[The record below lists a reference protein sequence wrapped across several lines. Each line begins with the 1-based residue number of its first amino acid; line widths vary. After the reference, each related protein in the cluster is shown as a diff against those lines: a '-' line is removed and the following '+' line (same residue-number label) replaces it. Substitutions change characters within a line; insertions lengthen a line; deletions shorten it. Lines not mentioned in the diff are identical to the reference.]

1 MPVFGGVAKVK
12 IGTDTYL
19 FDKVYAS
26 LYLANPLPVDANV
39 CTEYLGVWKCGAI
52 TIPVGTRNIVGE
64 RWFGGVVPVLDTGI
78 NYSLQS
84 VQSSEITVV
93 AKRDTNY
100 DPVFNRVAV
109 DKGYLY
115 VFIYDLLK
123 DDQDFMV
130 YCLDE
135 NSYQTAD
142 TYIRGPTVFFAYY
155 YQVSGYENGGYG
167 NCAYVRA
174 SIYNYYSG
182 SQAPIVLKISNVAY
196 ITSVRVALFS
206 YGRGILPG
214 TKKEFLT
221 TFVDLTSVSL

>member
-26 LYLANPLPVDANV
+26 VWFGSPLPVDANV
-39 CTEYLGVWKCGAI
+39 CTEYLGVWRCGS
-52 TIPVGTRNIVGE
+52 TSIPAGTLDVVGE
-64 RWFGGVVPVLDTGI
+64 RWFGGAVPILDAGL
-78 NYSLQS
+78 NYALQS
-84 VQSSEITVV
+84 VPSSEITVV
-93 AKRDTNY
+93 AKRNIDY
-100 DPVFNRVAV
+100 DPVMNRVAV

-123 DDQDFMV
+123 DDQDFFV

-135 NSYQTAD
+135 SGYQTAD

-155 YQVSGYENGGYG
+155 YQVSGFENGGRG

-174 SIYNYYSG
+174 SQYNYYSG

-196 ITSVRVALFS
+196 ITSVRIALFS

-214 TKKEFLT
+214 TRKEFLT
-221 TFVDLTSVSL
+221 TFVDLTSISL

>member
-26 LYLANPLPVDANV
+26 VWFGRPLPVDANV
-39 CTEYLGVWKCGAI
+39 CTEFLGVWRCGAI
-52 TIPVGTRNIVGE
+52 TIPAGTRDVAGE
-64 RWFGGVVPVLDTGI
+64 RWFGGAVPILDTDI
-78 NYSLQS
+78 NYSLQA
-84 VQSSEITVV
+84 VPSSEITVV
-93 AKRDTNY
+93 AKRDSNY
-100 DPVFNRVAV
+100 DPVWGDVAIE
-109 DKGYLY
+109 KGYIY

-123 DDQDFMV
+123 DNQDFEL
-130 YCLDE
+130 YCKDE
-135 NSYQTAD
+135 SGYQTAD

-155 YQVSGYENGGYG
+155 YQVSGFENGGYG
-167 NCAYVRA
+167 NCAYVRM
-174 SIYNYYSG
+174 STRNYYS
-182 SQAPIVLKISNVAY
+182 STQAPIVLKISNVAY
-196 ITSVRVALFS
+196 ITSVRIALFS

>member
-26 LYLANPLPVDANV
+26 LYLASPLPVDANV
-39 CTEYLGVWKCGAI
+39 CTEYLGVWRCGAT
-52 TIPVGTRNIVGE
+52 TIPAGTRGIVGE
-64 RWFGGVVPVLDTGI
+64 RWTGGAVPVLDTGI
-78 NYSLQS
+78 NYSLQA
-84 VQSSEITVV
+84 VPSSEITVV
-93 AKRDTNY
+93 AKRDSNY
-100 DPVFNRVAV
+100 DPVMSRVSI

-135 NSYQTAD
+135 NGYQTAD

-174 SIYNYYSG
+174 SQYNYYSG
-182 SQAPIVLKISNVAY
+182 SQAPIVVKISNVAY

-214 TKKEFLT
+214 TRKEFLT

>member
-19 FDKVYAS
+19 FDRVYAS

-39 CTEYLGVWKCGAI
+39 CTEYLGVWKCGVI
-52 TIPVGTRNIVGE
+52 TIPEGARSVIGE
-64 RWFGGVVPVLDTGI
+64 RWFGGVVPVLDTDI
-78 NYSLQS
+78 NYTLQS
-84 VQSSEITVV
+84 VPSSEITVV
-93 AKRDTNY
+93 AKRDSNY

-135 NSYQTAD
+135 NGYQTAD

-155 YQVSGYENGGYG
+155 YQIQGYENGGYG

-174 SIYNYYSG
+174 SQYNYYST

-196 ITSVRVALFS
+196 MTSVRIALFS
-206 YGRGILPG
+206 YGMGILPG
-214 TKKEFLT
+214 TKKELLT

>member
-39 CTEYLGVWKCGAI
+39 CTEYLGVWRCGVI
-52 TIPVGTRNIVGE
+52 TIPEGARSVIGE
-64 RWFGGVVPVLDTGI
+64 RWFGGVVPVLDTGV
-78 NYSLQS
+78 NYVLQS
-84 VQSSEITVV
+84 VPSSEITVV
-93 AKRDTNY
+93 AKRDSNY

-135 NSYQTAD
+135 NGYQTAD

-174 SIYNYYSG
+174 SQYNYYST

-196 ITSVRVALFS
+196 MTSVRIALFS

>member
-26 LYLANPLPVDANV
+26 VWLGRPLPVDANV
-39 CTEYLGVWKCGAI
+39 CTEYMGVWKCGSI
-52 TIPVGTRNIVGE
+52 TIPAGTRDVAGE
-64 RWFGGVVPVLDTGI
+64 RWFGGAVPILDAGL

-84 VQSSEITVV
+84 VPSSEITVV
-93 AKRDTNY
+93 ARRNSSY
-100 DPVFNRVAV
+100 DPVWGDVAIET
-109 DKGYLY
+109 GYLY
-115 VFIYDLLK
+115 VFIYDLLG
-123 DDQDFMV
+123 DGQDFEV
-130 YCLDE
+130 YCKDE
-135 NSYQTAD
+135 NGRQTAD

-167 NCAYVRA
+167 NCAYVRMDTR
-174 SIYNYYSG
+174 NYYYSD
-182 SQAPIVLKISNVAY
+182 QAPIVLKISNAAY
-196 ITSVRVALFS
+196 ITPIRVALFS

>member
-26 LYLANPLPVDANV
+26 VWFGSPLPVDANV
-39 CTEYLGVWKCGAI
+39 CTEYLGVWRCGS
-52 TIPVGTRNIVGE
+52 TSIPAGTLDVVGE
-64 RWFGGVVPVLDTGI
+64 RWFGGAVPILDAGL
-78 NYSLQS
+78 NYALQS
-84 VQSSEITVV
+84 VPSSEITVV
-93 AKRDTNY
+93 ARRDSSY
-100 DPVFNRVAV
+100 DPVMNRVSI
-109 DKGYLY
+109 DRGYLY
-115 VFIYDLLK
+115 VFIYDRLN

-155 YQVSGYENGGYG
+155 YKVDGFENGGYG

-174 SIYNYYSG
+174 SQYNYYSG

-196 ITSVRVALFS
+196 ITSVRIALFS

-214 TKKEFLT
+214 TRKEFLT
-221 TFVDLTSVSL
+221 TFVDLTSISL